1 MKLEDRAWQ
10 MFARFI
16 KLRDTNQYGYGKCI
30 DTNAPIF
37 YYRRNERWCSN
48 CDSGHY
54 ISREIKTI
62 MFNEDNVHAQSIQGN
77 RFNWTFSNY
86 RENLIIKIG
95 LERVVQLE
103 EEKRLYGIGKSYHE
117 NNYEEILDI
126 YTKKV
131 ELCLKNKMF

>member
-1 MKLEDRAWQ
+1 MKIEDRAWQ
-10 MFARFI
+10 MFARYI
-16 KLRDTNQYGYGKCI
+16 KLRDTNSYGFGKCI
-30 DTNAPIF
+30 DTGAPIF
-37 YYRRNERWCSN
+37 YYRKDGRWCSST
-48 CDSGHY
+48 DAGHY

-62 MFNEDNVHAQSIQGN
+62 MFNEDNVHAQSIKGN

-95 LERVVQLE
+95 LERVLELE

-117 NNYEEILDI
+117 NNYEEILEI

-131 ELCLKNKMF
+131 ELCLVNKMF